1 MPKDI
6 EIDDDI
12 IVRVSKDL
20 GIRTSQIKSTIRL
33 LLNGNTVPFVARYRK
48 EVTGSLDEEQIRN
61 VKAIYTKYVNL
72 ETRRTQVIESIEE
85 QGKMTEELRKALLEA
100 ETLQEIEDLYLP
112 YKPKRRTRATIAKE
126 KGLEPLALKMLEL
139 PIKGDKLEIASKFIN
154 PEKGVNNVEEALDGA
169 KDIIAEMVSENA
181 EYRKFVRSTYM
192 DDGVITTKATDNA
205 AETVYDMYYDFEID
219 VRKIKPH
226 QILAIN
232 RGEKEGVL
240 KVAIDVDHDWIIM
253 KLQKDILK
261 NPRTIFVNEIKDAT
275 KDGYKRL
282 LAPSIER
289 EVRSYLTEI
298 AESHAIKVFA
308 ENLKNLLL
316 QPPIRNV
323 TVMGIDPGFRTGCKV
338 AVVDPTGK
346 LLDTATIYPH
356 PPHNKD
362 MESIYILEELIK
374 KHKVDVIAIGNG
386 TASRETEALV
396 SQITKERE
404 DVKYLIV
411 SEAGASVYSASK
423 IAREEFPDLDVSMR
437 GAISIARRV
446 LDPLAELV
454 KIDPKSIGVGLYQHD
469 VDQTKLKETLDAVVE
484 DCVNL
489 VGVNLNTAS
498 WALLRYVSGIGPS
511 VAKNIEKYRS
521 ENGKFTNR
529 KQLLKVKGLGKN
541 TFTQAAGF
549 LRIPDGDNP
558 LDNTPVH
565 PESYKIAEKIL
576 SKIGYKKEDL
586 RDKEKLNKIRAKL
599 AKLNP
604 QQIAKELDAG
614 EPTVKDIIDA
624 LQKPGRD
631 PRDELPKPIL
641 RQDVLKIEDLKPGM
655 RLKGVVRNVVDF
667 GAFVDIGVKHDGLVH
682 ISEMKDGYVRDPQK
696 IVSVG
701 DVITVEVI
709 DVDVKRERIA
719 LSMKRVKEEEL

>member
-1 MPKDI
+1 MPKDN
-6 EIDDDI
+6 EINDEI
-12 IVRVSKDL
+12 VVRVSKDL
-20 GIRTSQIKSTIRL
+20 SLTVSQVKSTIRL
-33 LLNGNTVPFVARYRK
+33 LLKGNTVPFIARYRK
-48 EVTGSLDEEQIRN
+48 EVTGSLDEEQIRKVN
-61 VKAIYTKYVNL
+61 STYTKYVNL
-72 ETRRTQVIESIEE
+72 ETRRAQVIESIEE
-85 QGKMTEELRKALLEA
+85 QGKMTDELRKALNEA
-100 ETLQEIEDLYLP
+100 TTLQEIEDLYLP
-112 YKPKRRTRATIAKE
+112 YKPKRRTRATVAKE

-139 PIKGDKLEIASKFIN
+139 PEKGDKFKIASEFVN
-154 PEKGVNNVEEALDGA
+154 PEKGVNTPEEALEGA
-169 KDIIAEMVSENA
+169 KDIIAEMVAENA
-181 EYRKFVRSTYM
+181 DNRKFVRETYM
-192 DDGVITTKATDNA
+192 KEGVIITEATDDD
-205 AETVYDMYYDFEID
+205 AETVYETYYDFEMPIA
-219 VRKIKPH
+219 KIKPH
-226 QILAIN
+226 QVLAIN
-232 RGEKEGVL
+232 RGEKEEAL
-240 KVAIDVDHDWIIM
+240 KVTIDVDHEWIIM
-253 KLQKDILK
+253 KLQKGILK
-261 NPRTIFVNEIKDAT
+261 TLRTIFITEIKDAV

-289 EVRSYLTEI
+289 DVRNYLTEI
-298 AESHAIKVFA
+298 AENHAIKVFA

-316 QPPIRNV
+316 QPPITNV
-323 TVMGIDPGFRTGCKV
+323 TVMGIDPGYRTGCKV

-356 PPHNKD
+356 PPHRKD
-362 MESIYILEELIK
+362 MESIYVLEELIK
-374 KHKVDVIAIGNG
+374 KHHVDVIAIGNG

-396 SQITKERE
+396 SQITKERD

-454 KIDPKSIGVGLYQHD
+454 KIDPRSIGVGLYQHD
-469 VDQTKLKETLDAVVE
+469 VDQTRLKETLDAVVE
-484 DCVNL
+484 DCVNM

-511 VAKNIEKYRS
+511 VAKNIEAYRS
-521 ENGKFTNR
+521 TNGKFTNR

-576 SKIGYKKEDL
+576 SMIGYHKEDL
-586 RDKEKLNKIRAKL
+586 RDKEKLKKIRKEL

-604 QQIAKELDAG
+604 KEIAQQLSAG
-614 EPTVKDIIDA
+614 EPTVKDIIEA

-631 PRDELPKPIL
+631 PREEFPKPIL

-667 GAFVDIGVKHDGLVH
+667 GAFVDIGVKQDGLLH
-682 ISEMKDGYVRDPQK
+682 KSEMKEGYVRDPQS

-709 DVDVKRERIA
+709 DVDIKRQRIS
-719 LSMKRVKEEEL
+719 LSLKRVKEEEI